1 MNTDIINRIQ
11 KIQIN
16 NQEILVIDNS
26 DLRQDQM
33 IELGDLALAQA
44 LADNARF
51 RLLNIFNERNYLTPQ
66 VMNHQRKILK
76 QAIHLAD
83 KVAIIGLN
91 PIKKIILNG
100 INLIMGSDFKSF
112 ATREEALAYLST
124 D

>member
-16 NQEILVIDNS
+16 NQEILVIDYS
-26 DLRQDQM
+26 GLREDQM

-51 RLLNIFNERNYLTPQ
+51 RLLSIFNERNYLTPR

-100 INLIMGSDFKSF
+100 INSIMGSDFKSF
-112 ATREEALAYLST
+112 ATREEALAYLSA

>member
-16 NQEILVIDNS
+16 NQEILVIDYS
-26 DLRQDQM
+26 GLRQDQM

-51 RLLNIFNERNYLTPQ
+51 RLLSIFNERNYLTPR

-100 INLIMGSDFKSF
+100 INSIMGSDFKSF
-112 ATREEALAYLST
+112 ATREEALAYLSA